1 VNNFGMIVYFA
12 DNTNCCIKSKDLS
25 NELAIELEDVERLT
39 QVRGLCEPI
48 FRPSNLNALMYLW
61 LLIKIPDALLMEL
74 VCCLLRS
81 VEKVLQI
88 LDIERKI
95 WRSEKLSTN

>member
-1 VNNFGMIVYFA
+1 MIVYFA

-48 FRPSNLNALMYLW
+48 FRPSNLNDLF
-61 LLIKIPDALLMEL
+61 KFHSQL
-74 VCCLLRS
+74 VLFFVCF
-81 VEKVLQI
+81 V
-88 LDIERKI
+88 
-95 WRSEKLSTN
+95 